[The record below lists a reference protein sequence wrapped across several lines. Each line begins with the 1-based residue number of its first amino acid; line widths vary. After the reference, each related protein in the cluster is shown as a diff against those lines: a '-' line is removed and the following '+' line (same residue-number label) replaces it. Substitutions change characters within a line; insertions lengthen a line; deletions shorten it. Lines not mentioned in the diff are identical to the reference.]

1 MKKIISVLLCG
12 ILFISISAN
21 INANAANINSKAG
34 LVTTSSS
41 SLNIRS
47 SPNTYSSV
55 VGKLEKGAYVTLVEK
70 NGQWWKVEYQN
81 GMYGY
86 CSATYITEKTSS
98 AAKVSITSGYLN
110 IRAGAGTWYGSIGR
124 LYNNAVVIILS
135 ENNGWSKILF
145 NGTKIGYASSKY
157 LTKQSSSNSSAV
169 KLNVP
174 DYKQTDKRWSG
185 VYLGSSG
192 KTIGNIGCTT
202 TCLAMTES
210 YRTGSTIYPNAMA
223 KKLSYSPSGSLYW
236 PSNYTVK
243 TTVTFGEIKTLLKK
257 NKPVILGLKTDS
269 GSTHW
274 VVVTGFDNTYF
285 INDPGSS
292 QRTLLK
298 EALQK
303 YPYFYKMAY
312 YN

>member
-1 MKKIISVLLCG
+1 MKKFISVLFCG

-21 INANAANINSKAG
+21 IDVNAANINSKAG
-34 LVTTSSS
+34 LVTTSSTA
-41 SLNIRS
+41 LNIRS

-55 VGKLEKGAYVTLVEK
+55 VGKLGKGTYVTLIDK

-81 GMYGY
+81 DRYGY
-86 CSATYITEKTSS
+86 CSAAYITEKTSS

-110 IRAGAGTWYGSIGR
+110 VRSGAGTWYGSIGK
-124 LYNNAVVIILS
+124 LYNNETVIILS
-135 ENNGWSKILF
+135 EINGWSKILF
-145 NGTKIGYASSKY
+145 NGTQIGYASSKY
-157 LTKQSSSNSSAV
+157 LTKQDSSNYSAV

-174 DYKQTDKRWSG
+174 DYKQTDNRWSG

-210 YRTGSTIYPNAMA
+210 YRTDSTIYPNAMA

-243 TTVTFGEIKTLLKK
+243 TTVTLSEIKTQLKK

-298 EALQK
+298 EALEK